1 MIRKLDYGTILIT
14 LFTIIFTI
22 TIYAKLPENIDSEST
37 KIGLFSI
44 GIGIMI
50 IVTLYAQFAHKIS
63 KKEWDDPRTKTIRR
77 QLTFSTAL
85 IGVLVMYK
93 SLGSI
98 NKIVISENTF
108 EILFSSILII
118 VVGNSF
124 TKISNNRNIGIR
136 VPWTRADNEIW
147 DKTHRLSGYLSL
159 PFGMSIPILYLLFG
173 TSTAVIIGILGWG
186 IISIGYSMVLY
197 YKKFGTL
204 L

>member
-1 MIRKLDYGTILIT
+1 MKRKLDYGTILIT

-93 SLGSI
+93 SLSSI

>member
-1 MIRKLDYGTILIT
+1 MKRKFDYGTILIT

-22 TIYAKLPENIDSEST
+22 VIYSKLPENIDSEMD
-37 KIGLFSI
+37 KLGLFFI
-44 GIGIMI
+44 GIGMML

-77 QLTFSTAL
+77 QLTFTTAI

-93 SLGSI
+93 SLSSI
-98 NKIVISENTF
+98 NKIAISDKTF
-108 EILFSSILII
+108 EVLISSILII

-147 DKTHRLSGYLSL
+147 DKTHKLSG
-159 PFGMSIPILYLLFG
+159 YLLFG
-173 TSTAVIIGILGWG
+173 TATAVVVGILGWI
-186 IISIGYSMVLY
+186 IISIGYSMILY

>member
-1 MIRKLDYGTILIT
+1 MKRKFDYGTILIT

-22 TIYAKLPENIDSEST
+22 VIYSKLPENIDSEMD
-37 KIGLFSI
+37 KLGLFFI
-44 GIGIMI
+44 GIGMML

-77 QLTFSTAL
+77 QLTFTTAI

-93 SLGSI
+93 SLSSI
-98 NKIVISENTF
+98 NKIAISDKTF
-108 EILFSSILII
+108 EVLISSILII

-147 DKTHRLSGYLSL
+147 DKTHKLSGYLSL
-159 PFGMSIPILYLLFG
+159 PFGISIPILYLLFG
-173 TSTAVIIGILGWG
+173 TATAVVVGILGWI
-186 IISIGYSMVLY
+186 IISIGYSMILY

>member
-1 MIRKLDYGTILIT
+1 MKRKFNYGTILIT

-22 TIYAKLPENIDSEST
+22 VIYSKLPDNVDSESSKT
-37 KIGLFSI
+37 ALFFI

-50 IVTLYAQFAHKIS
+50 VVTLYAQFAHKIS

-77 QLTFSTAL
+77 QLTFTTAIIAVL
-85 IGVLVMYK
+85 IMYK
-93 SLGSI
+93 SLSSI
-98 NKIVISENTF
+98 NKIAISENTF
-108 EILFSSILII
+108 QILISSILII

-147 DKTHRLSGYLSL
+147 DKTHKLSGYLSL
-159 PFGMSIPILYLLFG
+159 PFGISIPILYLLFG
-173 TSTAVIIGILGWG
+173 TTTAVVIGILGWG